1 MSSLWTLE
9 KEVLIV
15 PIEVFII
22 DRMKIRKG
30 MRIEDQGKTWIIRS
44 IVGGLVMISEKGKPK
59 ALRRYVK
66 LQHLE
71 AIPA

>member
-1 MSSLWTLE
+1 
-9 KEVLIV
+9 
-15 PIEVFII
+15 
-22 DRMKIRKG
+22 MKIRKG